1 VFIPYYI
8 RTGKRLDG
16 DFTHIIIEFKFLP
29 GIPYFKNNPG
39 VTSNLVVIK
48 VQPEVSPWGEIVCEL
63 GEAEDIK
70 TVDIDI
76 GLVDKVRRD
85 ITVFKDRR
93 PAVYL

>member
-1 VFIPYYI
+1 M
-8 RTGKRLDG
+8 
-16 DFTHIIIEFKFLP
+16 
-29 GIPYFKNNPG
+29 
-39 VTSNLVVIK
+39 VIK